1 MKKVIL
7 ILGILTT
14 VMVYGVVAGPS
25 DNAAPDI
32 DMELLEEEDCRVC
45 HDSASYLRNTNHY
58 EQHNEIDSCSGLKC
72 HNPTG
77 SKKLDCIKSGCHNPV
92 IDHHEFVTIFSDNDD
107 WDCFTC
113 HEKGVPRPL
122 DK

>member
-1 MKKVIL
+1 MKNVIL

-58 EQHNEIDSCSGLKC
+58 EQHNKTSSSCSDC
-72 HNPTG
+72 HD
-77 SKKLDCIKSGCHNPV
+77 SERQKKLDCIKSGCHNLV
-92 IDHHEFVTIFSDNDD
+92 IDHHEFVIIFDNDD
-107 WDCFTC
+107 WDCLIC